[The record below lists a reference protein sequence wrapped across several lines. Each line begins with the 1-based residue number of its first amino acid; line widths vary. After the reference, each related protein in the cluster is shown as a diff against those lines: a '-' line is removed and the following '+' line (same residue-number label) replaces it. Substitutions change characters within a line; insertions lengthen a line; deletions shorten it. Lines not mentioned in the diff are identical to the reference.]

1 MLALLA
7 LAVALPDPAVD
18 ETERVWLF
26 EPAVEIGVLVHLD
39 DAVDEGLLVRSSL
52 DVRWKR
58 LRSAFFRLS
67 YDTSTARMLRENVEG
82 VSRLEADL
90 GLQDITLGGG
100 WRLGPDALQVVGS
113 IQLGIQLADLPVLRQ
128 GPNQS
133 FTVEAETS
141 VAGISLVALGLEYY
155 IFPDLALTT
164 EFTGRL
170 RFVELDG
177 RSPVAFGFTLGV
189 TTAI

>member
-1 MLALLA
+1 
-7 LAVALPDPAVD
+7 
-18 ETERVWLF
+18 
-26 EPAVEIGVLVHLD
+26 
-39 DAVDEGLLVRSSL
+39 
-52 DVRWKR
+52 
-58 LRSAFFRLS
+58 
-67 YDTSTARMLRENVEG
+67 
-82 VSRLEADL
+82 
-90 GLQDITLGGG
+90 
-100 WRLGPDALQVVGS
+100 LGPDALQVVGS